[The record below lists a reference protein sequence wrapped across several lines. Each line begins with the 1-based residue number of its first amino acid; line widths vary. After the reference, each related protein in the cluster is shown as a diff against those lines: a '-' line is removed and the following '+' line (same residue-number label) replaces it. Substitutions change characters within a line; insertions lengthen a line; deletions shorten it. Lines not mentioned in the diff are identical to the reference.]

1 MPLSVPLQKK
11 RKRRFEVQIVAE
23 NRADPGKRAGS
34 RMETRIRKLPSL
46 PEQIHPKQT
55 NFLICRF
62 EPGGTS
68 SVRPAERCDGRSNA
82 QLAGWSS
89 AGGGE
94 TEGLEERTR
103 STHQRPGRGG
113 SGGAEPLEERE
124 ETPASTS
131 AGGGAVA
138 EAVERERQSRS
149 EGEIREFRGGGVG
162 VYSTVVGR

>member
-1 MPLSVPLQKK
+1 
-11 RKRRFEVQIVAE
+11 
-23 NRADPGKRAGS
+23 
-34 RMETRIRKLPSL
+34 METRIRKLPSL

-68 SVRPAERCDGRSNA
+68 SVRPAEHCDGRSNA

-113 SGGAEPLEERE
+113 SGGAEPLEEHE
-124 ETPASTS
+124 ETPARVESPTPRPPPASTS